1 MQCKICSGNYKNLGV
16 HVQKKHM
23 PCDDYRR
30 KFDIPLTAPL
40 ADAYL
45 CELLSVSALQR
56 LEDPEWIAKCTEAC
70 AANSAAINGKKRGPL
85 NLPPVSKKRLI
96 EMNRETGKSYRARMV
111 PIVRVDYMAGL
122 TPIEIKRK
130 HGVSVQT
137 LKDWERIGLLPRR
150 RLKYAFEQPNVE
162 VSGLPEAGPLER
174 RVGLVNVAAT

>member
-1 MQCKICSGNYKNLGV
+1 MQCKICSGTYRNLGV

-30 KFDIPLTAPL
+30 QFDIPLTEPL
-40 ADAYL
+40 ADADL

-56 LEDPEWIAKCTEAC
+56 LEDPVWLEQCKNACVAHAK
-70 AANSAAINGKKRGPL
+70 AITGQKTGPL

-96 EMNRETGKSYRARMV
+96 EMNKETGESYRKRMV
-111 PIVRVDYMAGL
+111 PIVLPDYMAGM

-137 LKDWERIGLLPRR
+137 LKDWMRIGLLPAR
-150 RLKYAFEQPNVE
+150 RLRYAFEPIRANDD
-162 VSGLPEAGPLER
+162 
-174 RVGLVNVAAT
+174 